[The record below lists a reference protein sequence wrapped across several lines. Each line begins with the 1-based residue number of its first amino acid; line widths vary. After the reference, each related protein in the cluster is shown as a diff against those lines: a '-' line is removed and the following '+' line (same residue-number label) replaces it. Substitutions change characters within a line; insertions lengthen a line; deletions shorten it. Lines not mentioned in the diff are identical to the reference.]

1 MPENTG
7 WKIAKLQKWCYI
19 VIMMKKVLLIN
30 GPNLQLLGVREPG
43 IYGKRTLADIVNDLR
58 AYAIEHD
65 CNLEDFQSNSE
76 GALVDKIG
84 SALAAGI
91 DGIIINPAAYTHT
104 SVALR
109 DALAAVNLPAVE
121 VHLSNILERED
132 FRHTSYTAAKCIGV
146 ISGFGALSYKLA
158 LQALLEHLNQV
169 K

>member
-1 MPENTG
+1 MTK
-7 WKIAKLQKWCYI
+7 KI
-19 VIMMKKVLLIN
+19 LLIN

-43 IYGKRTLADIVNDLR
+43 IYGVKTLPQIVEDLR
-58 AYAIEHD
+58 SYASELG
-65 CNLEDFQSNSE
+65 CELEDFQSNSE

-84 SALAAGI
+84 SSLAAGV

-109 DALAAVNLPAVE
+109 DALAAVALPAVE

-132 FRHTSYTAAKCIGV
+132 FRHKSFTAAKCLGV
-146 ISGFGALSYKLA
+146 ISGFGALSYRLA
-158 LQALLEHLNQV
+158 LTALADHLRSAE